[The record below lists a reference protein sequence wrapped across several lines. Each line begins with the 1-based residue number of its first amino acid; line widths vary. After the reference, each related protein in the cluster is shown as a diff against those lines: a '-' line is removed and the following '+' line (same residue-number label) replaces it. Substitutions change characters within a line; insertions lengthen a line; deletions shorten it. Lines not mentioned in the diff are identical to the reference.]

1 MVAPTIDFLGSVF
14 WQFTTFIVAIVA
26 VIGFLVY
33 RYYLEPPISRWFM
46 SAKWSKEPVGFIQD
60 DANVVHLVKSK
71 AALPE
76 GIIHTA
82 RGFFLKGRAPYI
94 PDEIESNVSGESVKR
109 GPGRPRKIVKEP
121 DVSVDECELV
131 NEGLEVALQTPVLEG
146 FGKAVFFGYD
156 GAPLVSNLKTLALT
170 TNNGVSVKEVE
181 KSLDGSKVYRCIE
194 RFVGHADLRI
204 MKEVIPATI
213 SRTQLSNLYRWA
225 LNKGYEKR
233 GGDQTKLLLTVV
245 IACIPIACLGIVAFL
260 LINGG
265 K

>member
-1 MVAPTIDFLGSVF
+1 MAAPPVDFLGSIF

-46 SAKWSKEPVGFIQD
+46 SAKWSKGPVGFIQD
-60 DANVVHLVKSK
+60 DANLVHLVRSK

-76 GIIHTA
+76 GVIYTL

-94 PDEIESNVSGESVKR
+94 PDEEEKLKEGEEKR
-109 GPGRPRKIVKEP
+109 KPGRPKMVNP
-121 DVSVDECELV
+121 NSVRDLDLA
-131 NEGLEVALQTPVLEG
+131 NEAFNVALQTPVLDG

-170 TNNGVSVKEVE
+170 TNNGVSVREVE
-181 KSLDGSKVYRCIE
+181 KSSDGRKVWRSVE

-204 MKEVIPATI
+204 MKEIIPATI
-213 SRTQLSNLYRWA
+213 SRTQLGNLYRWA
-225 LNKGYEKR
+225 LNKGYEKK
-233 GGDQTKLLLTVV
+233 GGDQMKLLY
-245 IACIPIACLGIVAFL
+245 IAIAAAIPIACLGLVIFL
-260 LINGG
+260 ILNGG

>member
-1 MVAPTIDFLGSVF
+1 MAAPPVDFLGSIF

-46 SAKWSKEPVGFIQD
+46 SAKWSRQPVGFIQD
-60 DANVVHLVKSK
+60 DANVVHLVRSK

-76 GIIHTA
+76 GIIFTL

-94 PDEIESNVSGESVKR
+94 PDEESKPIKDGEEVKR
-109 GPGRPRKIVKEP
+109 GPGRPKSVKNS
-121 DVSVDECELV
+121 DVELV
-131 NEGLEVALQTPVLEG
+131 NEAFNIALQTPVLEG
-146 FGKAVFFGYD
+146 FGRSVFFGYD

-170 TNNGVSVKEVE
+170 TNNGVLVKDEE
-181 KSLDGSKVYRCIE
+181 KSLDGKKVWRSVE

-204 MKEVIPATI
+204 MKEIIPATI
-213 SRTQLSNLYRWA
+213 SRTQLGNLYRWA
-225 LNKGYEKR
+225 LQKGYEKK
-233 GGDQTKLLLTVV
+233 GGDQMKLLY
-245 IACIPIACLGIVAFL
+245 IAIAAAIPIACLGIVAFL